1 MTRHSSDQHDTFAVV
16 ICGLAMLSSAEKHHS
31 LAGFMLAHS
40 SFSCNSEVDAR
51 ADHADE
57 YLARWSPWD

>member
-1 MTRHSSDQHDTFAVV
+1 
-16 ICGLAMLSSAEKHHS
+16 MLSSAEKHRS
-31 LAGFMLAHS
+31 LTGFMLAHS